1 MFWFKIVLLVF
12 LSMELIECIAK
23 AGGWKP
29 EYNAPAAYAFG
40 AVMMALLAVGVWF
53 WL

>member
-1 MFWFKIVLLVF
+1 MSWFKIVLLVF

-29 EYNAPAAYAFG
+29 EYKATASYAFL
-40 AVMMALLAVGVWF
+40 AVIMTLLVVGVWF